1 MTRQIEAMAGI
12 VRRAALS
19 LRCAVESYPFGPAM
33 TVFRLFDDSG
43 AVFAMFDQGGGQ
55 LFVRVSED
63 IHDAA
68 REIEGMV
75 PRKFWKNWV
84 SLDLAVHQ
92 DPADIVS
99 YINESWLEVAERR
112 TCADR
117 ERLGLEA

>member
-1 MTRQIEAMAGI
+1 M
-12 VRRAALS
+12 
-19 LRCAVESYPFGPAM
+19 
-33 TVFRLFDDSG
+33 
-43 AVFAMFDQGGGQ
+43 
-55 LFVRVSED
+55 RVSED

-75 PRKFWKNWV
+75 PRKFWKSWV